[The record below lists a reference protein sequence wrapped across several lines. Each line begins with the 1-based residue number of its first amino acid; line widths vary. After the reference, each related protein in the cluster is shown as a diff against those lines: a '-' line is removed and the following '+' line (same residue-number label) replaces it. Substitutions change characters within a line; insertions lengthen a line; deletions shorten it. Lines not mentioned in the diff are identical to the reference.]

1 MSTEDRKVK
10 LVLGFAGDRQEV
22 ELTIPDEEPTPW
34 DLDTK
39 FSVVGGKHARVD
51 ALAKVT
57 GKAKYTHDI
66 NLPGML
72 FGGFARCPHA
82 AAEIVSIDTADA
94 LLVPGVKAAIPMT
107 QDRVRFAGQPVCA
120 LAATTRQALAAG
132 IAKVNAKYT
141 VLPHA
146 ARTDLALKDSAPVVH
161 RNQQSNKSG
170 TGAPRN
176 GEAVA
181 AALQQSA
188 KVVRATATT
197 QVQTHACFETHST
210 VAQWEGDKL
219 TLWTSTQA
227 TFGVRSQVADAL
239 RIPEAN
245 ITVISDFMG
254 GGFGS
259 KFGAGY
265 FTPIAAR
272 LAKECGAPVKIA
284 LNRREEHTDTGN
296 RPDSIQEMALGVTT
310 DGKLGPYSV
319 TITGTPGIGRG
330 AGARNPMIYD
340 FPRDVRAVEQV
351 EVATNAGPQAAMRA
365 PGHPQ
370 GSFALET
377 IMDLAAE
384 AIGMDPLEFRTRN
397 DSNSVRLAQYADGAK
412 RIGWEQRRKNGSA
425 TGRFRRGLG
434 VASATWGGLGG
445 PQAEVDC
452 KIFRDGSVQV
462 RNGAQDI
469 GTGTKTVLGVVVA
482 EELGL
487 PLEKIAVSMGNT
499 SDPTGPASGGSTTA
513 PSLAPA
519 ARQAAYLAGRELK
532 QLAAK
537 HLGVSADK
545 LVMKAGR
552 ISTPGSQGMTFEEAC
567 RLIQSGEISARG
579 KRRSNFRT
587 FKDGVAGVQFAE
599 VEVDC
604 EYGLVRVVRIVALQD
619 AGIIINRLQAEN
631 QVNGGVI
638 QGLAYALMEERVMD
652 RQLGHQMNADFEMYK
667 VPGTKDM
674 PEIECVLYD
683 IANGGNNTSVCGIGE
698 PTCIPTASA
707 IAGAIHNAI
716 GARVLS
722 LPMTADKVL
731 AALAAREKG
740 R

>member
-1 MSTEDRKVK
+1 MSIEDRKVK
-10 LVLGFAGDRQEV
+10 LVLGFAADRQEV

-34 DLDTK
+34 DLESK

-57 GKAKYTHDI
+57 GRAKYTHDI

-82 AAEIVSIDTADA
+82 AAEITSVDAAEA

-107 QDRVRFAGQPVCA
+107 QDRVRYAGQPVCA

-132 IAKVNAKYT
+132 IAKVQAVYK

-146 ARTDLALKDSAPVVH
+146 ARIDQAMADAAPLVH
-161 RNQQSNKSG
+161 RNQQSNLSG
-170 TGAPRN
+170 SGQPRN
-176 GEAVA
+176 AETVA
-181 AALQQSA
+181 AELEKSA
-188 KVVRATATT
+188 KVVRATART
-197 QVQTHACFETHST
+197 QVQTHASMETHSS
-210 VAQWEGDKL
+210 VAKWDGDKL

-245 ITVISDFMG
+245 ITVICDFMG

-265 FTPIAAR
+265 FTAIAAR
-272 LAKECGAPVKIA
+272 LAQECGAPVKIA
-284 LNRREEHTDTGN
+284 LDRREEHTDTGN
-296 RPDSIQEMALGVTT
+296 RPDSIQEMALGVST
-310 DGKLGPYSV
+310 DGKLGAYSV
-319 TITGTPGIGRG
+319 KIHGTPGIGRG

-340 FPRDVRAVEQV
+340 FPREMRAVAQV

-384 AIGMDPLEFRTRN
+384 AIGMDPLEFRRIN
-397 DSNSVRLAQYADGAK
+397 DSNPVRLQQYSDGAK

-425 TGRFRRGLG
+425 TGRFRRGMG
-434 VASATWGGLGG
+434 VGSSTWGGLGG

-469 GTGTKTVLGVVVA
+469 GTGAKTVMAVVVA

-487 PLEKIAVSMGNT
+487 PLTKVSAFMGNT
-499 SDPTGPASGGSTTA
+499 SDPIGPASGGSTTA
-513 PSLAPA
+513 PSIAPA

-532 QLAAK
+532 ALVAK
-537 HLGVSADK
+537 HLGVNADK
-545 LVMKAGR
+545 LLMKAGR
-552 ISTPGSQGMTFEEAC
+552 ISTAEGKGLAFEEAC

-587 FKDGVAGVQFAE
+587 YRDGVAGVQFAE

-619 AGIIINRLQAEN
+619 AGIIINRLQAES

-652 RQLGHQMNADFEMYK
+652 RQRGHQLNADFEAYK
-667 VPGTKDM
+667 VPGMKDM

-731 AALAAREKG
+731 AALAQRESGK
-740 R
+740 